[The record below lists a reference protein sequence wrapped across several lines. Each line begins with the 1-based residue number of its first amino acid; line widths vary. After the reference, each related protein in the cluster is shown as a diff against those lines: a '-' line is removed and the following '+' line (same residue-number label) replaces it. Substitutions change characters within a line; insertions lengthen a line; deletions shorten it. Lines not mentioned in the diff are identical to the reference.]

1 MNKQDNI
8 LFSQK
13 RCIDTINNLKKF
25 YENNSYICKDDGD
38 EEFICIKA
46 VINECTKKKCPP
58 GYYNL
63 FDKCL
68 YG

>member
-1 MNKQDNI
+1 MNKEDNS

-25 YENNSYICKDDGD
+25 YENNSYIHKANDS
-38 EEFICIKA
+38 EELNYIKA

-63 FDKCL
+63 FGKCL